1 MEASGL
7 KRHIIILALAQG
19 LLTLNNVT
27 LIAINGLAGLLLAP
41 NATWATLPVAA
52 FVAGAALATLPASFY
67 MLRHGRQK
75 GFRLGALLG
84 LLGGLLAMLGVME
97 QIFALICLGSL
108 LSGFHNAF
116 GQQYRF
122 AAADVAPEAWKS
134 RAISWTLAG
143 GILGGVLGPELSKIT
158 RDLIPPLF
166 AASYGSLTLF
176 TLLAWWVLGR
186 LELPPLHKE
195 RFATPGRPAWRIVT
209 QPVYLVAVL
218 ASTTGYGVMN
228 LLMSATPL
236 VMQACSLP
244 FGDAAFVL
252 EWHVLGM
259 FVPSFFTGSLIHRFG
274 VLRVLL
280 AGVLLLFGCGAIAL
294 AGQTLAYFWWAL
306 LLLGIGWNFLYIGGT
321 TLLTTTYRP
330 EEKAHAQGFH
340 DLVIFGVQTM
350 TALSSGMIATTSG
363 WDGLNRDALP
373 AIAVTT
379 LAILWLM
386 IRRPSLDAAAMGRGA
401 G

>member
-1 MEASGL
+1 MNL
-7 KRHIIILALAQG
+7 KRHIFILALSQG

-41 NATWATLPVAA
+41 DPTWATLPVAA

-67 MLRHGRQK
+67 MLHQGRRK

-84 LLGGLLAMLGVME
+84 LTGGLLAMVGVVE
-97 QIFALICLGSL
+97 QTFMLICLGSL

-122 AAADVAPEAWKS
+122 AAADVASEAWKS

-143 GILGGVLGPELSKIT
+143 GILGGVLGPELSKFT
-158 RDLIPPLF
+158 RDLVTPLF
-166 AASYGSLTLF
+166 AASYGSLALF
-176 TLLAWWVLGR
+176 TLLGWWVLGW
-186 LELPPLHKE
+186 LDLPPVHEKQ
-195 RFATPGRPAWRIVT
+195 FGTSGRPAWRIIT

-218 ASTTGYGVMN
+218 ASVTGYGVMN
-228 LLMSATPL
+228 LLMAATPL
-236 VMQACSLP
+236 VMQACSMP

-259 FVPSFFTGSLIHRFG
+259 FVPSFFTGPLIQRFG

-280 AGVLLLFGCGAIAL
+280 AGVLLLFGCTAIAL
-294 AGQTLAYFWWAL
+294 SGQTLAHFWWAL
-306 LLLGIGWNFLYIGGT
+306 MLLGIAWNFLYIGGT

-340 DLVIFGVQTM
+340 DLAVFGVQTV
-350 TALSSGMIATTSG
+350 TALTSGMIATSSG
-363 WDGLNRDALP
+363 WDGLHRDALP
-373 AIAVTT
+373 AITLTA
-379 LAILWLM
+379 LAILGLM
-386 IRRPSLDAAAMGRGA
+386 IRRLRLEPST
-401 G
+401 